1 MSKIGIVVFLLLLGA
16 SAAQAKDLS
25 AQQAGFNNALKKFE
39 RAEEL
44 YKADAQAVIDTEKAI
59 EKKKAQ
65 LADEQKKA
73 ELSKKAYLEA
83 KEKLEQA
90 QGVLDKA
97 WKE

>member
-1 MSKIGIVVFLLLLGA
+1 MSKFGIVIFLLLLGA
-16 SAAQAKDLS
+16 STAQAKDLS

-39 RAEEL
+39 RAEEI
-44 YKADAQAVIDTEKAI
+44 YKADAQTVIDTEKAI

-73 ELSKKAYLEA
+73 ELSKKTYLEA

-90 QGVLDKA
+90 QGMLDRA